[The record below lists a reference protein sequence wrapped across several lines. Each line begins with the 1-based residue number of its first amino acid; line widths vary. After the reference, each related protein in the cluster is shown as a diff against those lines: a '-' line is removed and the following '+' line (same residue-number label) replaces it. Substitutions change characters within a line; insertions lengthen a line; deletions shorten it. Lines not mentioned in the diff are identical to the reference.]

1 MESCKLDVEGIIF
14 DLDGTIV
21 DSRQAYVDAARTAFS
36 AFGREK
42 FRTKTA
48 WEIPRRFEL
57 NIPLSDLVEGID
69 EKEFREIYLDAYY
82 RATRTKTK
90 PFLEVEVALE
100 ILSRKAKLALTTRR
114 QVSGNEI
121 KAQLEKFGLVNY
133 FRAVVTAVDT
143 TNPKPSPEA
152 IIECARRLGLKPS
165 FCVVVG
171 DSVVDVRAGKNAGT
185 QTVAVLSGIFS
196 RKELQKEDP
205 DLILDSIKK
214 LPIFIK

>member
-1 MESCKLDVEGIIF
+1 MESCKLEVEGIIF

-21 DSRQAYVDAARTAFS
+21 DSRQAYVDAAKTTFS
-36 AFGREK
+36 AFGKEK
-42 FRTKTA
+42 FHTKIA
-48 WEIPRRFEL
+48 LEIPRRFEL

-90 PFLEVEVALE
+90 PFPEVDLTLK
-100 ILSRKAKLALTTRR
+100 ILSKKARLALTTRR

-121 KAQLEKFGLVNY
+121 RTQLEKFGFVNY
-133 FRAVVTAVDT
+133 FQAVVTAVDT
-143 TNPKPSPEA
+143 INPKPSPEA

-171 DSVVDVRAGKNAGT
+171 DSVVDVKAGKNAGT

-196 RKELQKEDP
+196 RKELQEEDP
-205 DLILDSIKK
+205 DLILDSVKELPNLIK
-214 LPIFIK
+214 